1 MGHLASVRRFR
12 ISLRLAG
19 DDLDP
24 GEITSLLG
32 VAPHLAYRKGEHWKT
47 PKGKP
52 LIGRTGFWSFH
63 VDDFETDDFEEAIFD
78 LLSKIPV
85 APDVFR
91 TLASRFKVE
100 LFCGLFLDEYNAGVG
115 LSPAVMKLLAQR
127 EISLDLDIYSFSGA
141 EEEH

>member
-1 MGHLASVRRFR
+1 MSQFK
-12 ISLRLAG
+12 ISLRIAG

-32 VAPHLAYRKGEHWKT
+32 VAPHLAYRKGEHWKA

-52 LIGRTGFWSFH
+52 LIGRTGLWIFD

-78 LLSKIPV
+78 LLSRVPF

-91 TLASRFKVE
+91 TLACRFKVE
-100 LFCGLFLDEYNAGVG
+100 LFCGLFLDEYNAGVE
-115 LSPAVMKLLAQR
+115 LSAAVMKLLAQR
-127 EISLDLDIYSFSGA
+127 EISLDLDIYSFSGP